1 VTKNP
6 AKGDEQQK
14 QQSDNKGKT
23 RKPGTSVTEWVVAGI
38 SSVVLLAVLSYLVVD
53 GLSTRDGTA
62 QIVVLP
68 LEVAATE
75 GGYVVEFA
83 AANRAG
89 QSVAAVEIKG
99 ELRSGDE
106 VVEES
111 SATLDYIPQKSQ
123 RKGALIFRCNPE
135 AHDLRLFASGYSE
148 P

>member
-1 VTKNP
+1 M
-6 AKGDEQQK
+6 
-14 QQSDNKGKT
+14 T

-38 SSVVLLAVLSYLVVD
+38 SSVALLAVLSYLVAD

-62 QIVVLP
+62 RIVVLP
-68 LEVAATE
+68 LAVGVTE

-89 QSVAAVEIKG
+89 KSVAAVEIKG
-99 ELRSGDE
+99 ELRNGDE

-111 SATLDYIPQKSQ
+111 SATLDYVPQEC
-123 RKGALIFRCNPE
+123 ALIFRRDPE
-135 AHDLRLFASGYSE
+135 AYDLRLFASGYSE

>member
-1 VTKNP
+1 MTKNS
-6 AKGDEQQK
+6 AKGDKQQK
-14 QQSDNKGKT
+14 QQSDNKGIT
-23 RKPGTSVTEWVVAGI
+23 RKPGTSVTEWMVAGI
-38 SSVVLLAVLSYLVVD
+38 SSVALLSVLSYLVLD
-53 GLSTRDGTA
+53 GLSGRNGTA

-123 RKGALIFRCNPE
+123 RKGALIFRRNPE

>member
-6 AKGDEQQK
+6 AKGDKQQK
-14 QQSDNKGKT
+14 QQSDNKGMT

-38 SSVVLLAVLSYLVVD
+38 SSVALLAVLSYLVVD

-62 QIVVLP
+62 RIIVLP
-68 LEVAATE
+68 LAVAVTE
-75 GGYVVEFA
+75 GGYVVEFT

-89 QSVAAVEIKG
+89 KSVAAVEIKG
-99 ELRSGDE
+99 ELRNGDE

-111 SATLDYIPQKSQ
+111 SATLDYVPQESQ
-123 RKGALIFRCNPE
+123 RNGALIFRRDPE
-135 AHDLRLFASGYSE
+135 AYDLRLFASGYSE

>member
-1 VTKNP
+1 MTKNS
-6 AKGDEQQK
+6 AKGDKQQK
-14 QQSDNKGKT
+14 QQSDNKGIT
-23 RKPGTSVTEWVVAGI
+23 RKPGTSVTEWMVAGI
-38 SSVVLLAVLSYLVVD
+38 SSVALLAVLSYLVLD
-53 GLSTRDGTA
+53 GLSGRNGTA

-123 RKGALIFRCNPE
+123 RKGALIFRRNPE